1 MTDPHDVDPEV
12 AADVSRDELE
22 QREVDLT
29 PELVREI
36 PVEADEA
43 DVTEQRLDV
52 PEDDEDAYR

>member
-1 MTDPHDVDPEV
+1 MTDPIDVDPED
-12 AADVSRDELE
+12 AAEVTRDELE

-29 PELVREI
+29 PELPRDV

-52 PEDDEDAYR
+52 PHDDEDDYR